1 VIAGPNGA
9 GSPSPQDREFHAAV
23 ARAIRKAAQRAR
35 ATARMYGTPIYVWQ
49 KGKVVAKK
57 P

>member
-1 VIAGPNGA
+1 MSTTKLPL
-9 GSPSPQDREFHAAV
+9 QDREFHAAV

-35 ATARMYGTPIYVWQ
+35 ETARMYGTPIYVWQ